1 MCEVERARYSPG
13 RPAHSEPSEM
23 PRIVTGGVSPRAVLT
38 WQRSPKHA
46 HFQVGYLAPRSPLQP
61 PPLIHPVPL
70 VGGEGT
76 SGGTLQMPPVTP
88 ATEVTPQ
95 ESTSCSRPGPTWVS
109 PVPGVVVHRMLPGP
123 RSFPSCSPSF
133 RSGAPESSA
142 SIGRAGRNT
151 GEQRSIEGGLQGRDG
166 VGSHHFRPHPAPGTQ
181 SHGHR

>member
-1 MCEVERARYSPG
+1 MRSRVRGTRRGARHT
-13 RPAHSEPSEM
+13 A
-23 PRIVTGGVSPRAVLT
+23 SPRRCRVSSRAASPHELFLRGKEVQSMHISRWDT
-38 WQRSPKHA
+38 WLPDLRCSPPS
-46 HFQVGYLAPRSPLQP
+46 F
-61 PPLIHPVPL
+61 IHPVPL
-70 VGGEGT
+70 VEGEGT

-142 SIGRAGRNT
+142 SIGRAGGNT
-151 GEQRSIEGGLQGRDG
+151 REQRSIEGGIQGRDG
-166 VGSHHFRPHPAPGTQ
+166 VGSRHFRPHPAPGTQ
-181 SHGHR
+181 SHDHR

>member
-1 MCEVERARYSPG
+1 MLAGAPGTQRALGDAAYRHGRRLPTSCSYVAKKSKACTFPG
-13 RPAHSEPSEM
+13 GIPGSQISVA
-23 PRIVTGGVSPRAVLT
+23 
-38 WQRSPKHA
+38 
-46 HFQVGYLAPRSPLQP
+46 APPFF
-61 PPLIHPVPL
+61 HPVPL

-142 SIGRAGRNT
+142 SIGRAGGNT
-151 GEQRSIEGGLQGRDG
+151 REQRSIEGGIQGQDG
-166 VGSHHFRPHPAPGTQ
+166 VGSRHFRPHPAPGTQ

>member
-1 MCEVERARYSPG
+1 MRSSVRGTRRGARHT
-13 RPAHSEPSEM
+13 A
-23 PRIVTGGVSPRAVLT
+23 SPRRCRVWSRAASPHELFLRGKEVQSMHISRWDT
-38 WQRSPKHA
+38 WLPDLRCSPP
-46 HFQVGYLAPRSPLQP
+46 FF
-61 PPLIHPVPL
+61 HPVPL

-142 SIGRAGRNT
+142 SIGRAGGNT
-151 GEQRSIEGGLQGRDG
+151 REQRSIEGGLQGRDG
-166 VGSHHFRPHPAPGTQ
+166 VGSRHFRPHPAPGTQ

>member
-1 MCEVERARYSPG
+1 MAKKSKACTFPG
-13 RPAHSEPSEM
+13 GIPGSQISVA
-23 PRIVTGGVSPRAVLT
+23 
-38 WQRSPKHA
+38 
-46 HFQVGYLAPRSPLQP
+46 APPF
-61 PPLIHPVPL
+61 IHPVPL

-142 SIGRAGRNT
+142 SIGRAEGNT

-166 VGSHHFRPHPAPGTQ
+166 VGSRHFRPHPAPGTQ